1 MLNILK
7 INKKYG
13 IINKKEKVAIDVVF
27 KALFVRNPD
36 ILRAFLRDILDLPIT
51 DNDKIT
57 ILNPELIPDF
67 SEGKLSRLDIHVEMK
82 NRRFNIEMQTRKNGF
97 SAERVLYY
105 WAELYS
111 EKFESG
117 GKYEELE
124 QTISINVLGF
134 KFLNCENYH
143 SSYSILEDS
152 RYEKFTD
159 KLSIHVFELP
169 KVPKEIISGDAKQ
182 QWMELIRAD
191 SEEALEMVRT
201 TTENPAIQKGIDAVY
216 ALNADTVLREQIR
229 QREKAIRD
237 YENDMATSRS
247 EGISIGEAKGRAE
260 GEAKGRTEE
269 RNALIKKM
277 RKRGMSEDE
286 IKEFFAD

>member
-1 MLNILK
+1 M
-7 INKKYG
+7 G
-13 IINKKEKVAIDVVF
+13 EIISASHDVVF

-36 ILRAFLRDILDLPIT
+36 ILRAFLSDILDLPIT
-51 DNDKIT
+51 NNDKIT

-82 NRRFNIEMQTRKNGF
+82 NRRFNIEMQARKNGF

-105 WAELYS
+105 WAELYA

-117 GKYEELE
+117 GKYEDLE
-124 QTISINVLGF
+124 QTISVNVLGF
-134 KFLNCENYH
+134 KFLNCENYY
-143 SSYSILEDS
+143 SSYSILEDT

-159 KLSIHVFELP
+159 KLSIYVFELP
-169 KVPKEIISGDAKQ
+169 KVPKEIISGDVKQ

-201 TTENPAIQKGIDAVY
+201 TTENPAIQKGIEAVY

-229 QREKAIRD
+229 QREKAVRD
-237 YENDMATSRS
+237 YENDMATARS
-247 EGISIGEAKGRAE
+247 E
-260 GEAKGRTEE
+260 GRTEE
-269 RNALIKKM
+269 RNALIEKM
-277 RKRGMSEDE
+277 RKRGMSEEE

>member
-1 MLNILK
+1 M
-7 INKKYG
+7 G
-13 IINKKEKVAIDVVF
+13 EIISASHDVVF

-82 NRRFNIEMQTRKNGF
+82 NRRFNIEMQARKNGF

-237 YENDMATSRS
+237 YENDMATARS

-260 GEAKGRTEE
+260 GKAEAE
-269 RNALIKKM
+269 ADIIKKM
-277 RKRGMSEDE
+277 KSYGMTEE
-286 IKEFFAD
+286 QIKAILSKG

>member
-82 NRRFNIEMQTRKNGF
+82 NRRFNIEMQARKNGF

-169 KVPKEIISGDAKQ
+169 KVPKENYFGRCQ
-182 QWMELIRAD
+182 
-191 SEEALEMVRT
+191 T
-201 TTENPAIQKGIDAVY
+201 AVDGTY
-216 ALNADTVLREQIR
+216 Q
-229 QREKAIRD
+229 
-237 YENDMATSRS
+237 SR
-247 EGISIGEAKGRAE
+247 
-260 GEAKGRTEE
+260 
-269 RNALIKKM
+269 
-277 RKRGMSEDE
+277 
-286 IKEFFAD
+286 